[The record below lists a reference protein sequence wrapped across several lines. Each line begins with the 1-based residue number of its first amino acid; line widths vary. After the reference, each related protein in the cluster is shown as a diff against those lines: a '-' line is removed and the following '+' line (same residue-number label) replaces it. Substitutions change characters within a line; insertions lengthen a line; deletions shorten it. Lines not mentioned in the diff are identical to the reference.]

1 MFRIFTL
8 ILALIASQAHAQ
20 FQPAESEKLY
30 VDYPELALD
39 YTPGAEF
46 TVYAIVSNAP
56 DHAVYVITRFFR
68 GRVIPFGTF
77 ECSVEF
83 TYLSS
88 STNGFRDI
96 RCITSDGVGNR
107 STSILRV
114 AHNAGYEATQP

>member
-8 ILALIASQAHAQ
+8 IFALISSQAHAQ
-20 FQPAESEKLY
+20 FQLSESDKLY
-30 VDYPELALD
+30 VDYTELSLN
-39 YTPGAEF
+39 YEPGAEF
-46 TVYAIVSNAP
+46 TVYAIVSSYP
-56 DHAVYVITRFFR
+56 EHAVYVITRFFR
-68 GRVIPFGTF
+68 GRVLPFGTF

-96 RCITSDGVGNR
+96 RCITSDGVGNQ

-114 AHNAGYEATQP
+114 ANNAGYEATRP